1 MAPRCRWSDDD
12 DATLVSKLR
21 WAKENGYQSD
31 SGWKPQVWALCVE
44 VLKDSPGPPKVADKV
59 HDHWGNATKDQQAEA
74 TRFKKEFIATSTQRI
89 EDAASFDDLAGVF
102 GDVLKWTE
110 GSKAISVEFGK
121 VLRAIQERLVNHL
134 TILSTPAVGL
144 PGIETTFRAVRRPA
158 QGHSFPV

>member
-1 MAPRCRWSDDD
+1 MSTRSVTSGAPIAPVTAPPIAVLAAPVPSPSD
-12 DATLVSKLR
+12 
-21 WAKENGYQSD
+21 
-31 SGWKPQVWALCVE
+31 P
-44 VLKDSPGPPKVADKV
+44 SPIANLSVPAPSLNPGSNPRSQ
-59 HDHWGNATKDQQAEA
+59 ATKDQQAEA

-89 EDAASFDDLAGVF
+89 EDAVSFDDLAGVF